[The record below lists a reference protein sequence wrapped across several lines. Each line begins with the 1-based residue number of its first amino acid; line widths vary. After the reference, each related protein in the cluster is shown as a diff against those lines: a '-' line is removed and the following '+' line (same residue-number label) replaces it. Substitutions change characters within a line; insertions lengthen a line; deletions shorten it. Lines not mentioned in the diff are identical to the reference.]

1 MKHLD
6 GTPYRKLAD
15 QENISHMSVYRRC
28 VKALNQIPH
37 CADLTRM
44 YCNRFSGYLLV
55 DGKYI
60 KVKGYQKKIPVIY
73 GIDYLTHDIPTYLFT
88 IGENYQSCLAFF
100 SSLRLLEYPLQALI
114 CDENINIYQSCLSV
128 YPKTV
133 VQLCQNHFKENIR
146 NRLSVRTDETY
157 RYFMSKIQILF
168 STKRSFNEF
177 NRLAANILKE
187 FAHDPLCV
195 SVMIEISNKQQ
206 YLLGHLADKPIP
218 RTTNLIESY
227 NSHLNCRLRSI
238 KGFDSFK
245 HADLWLNGYFVRRR
259 FKKFTDCQKKF
270 KKLNGKCSIEI
281 TASRDIIL
289 PDIFRG
295 DF

>member
-1 MKHLD
+1 
-6 GTPYRKLAD
+6 
-15 QENISHMSVYRRC
+15 MSVYRRC
-28 VKALNQIPH
+28 IKALNEIPH

-60 KVKGYQKKIPVIY
+60 KVKGYEKKIPVIY

-88 IGENYQSCLAFF
+88 IGENYQSCLTFF

-128 YPKTV
+128 YPKTT

-157 RYFMSKIQILF
+157 RYFMSKIQMLF
-168 STKRSFNEF
+168 SIKRPLDEF
-177 NRLAANILKE
+177 NRLATSILKE
-187 FAHDPLCV
+187 FANDPLCL
-195 SVMIEISNKQQ
+195 SVMIEISNKQK

-227 NSHLNCRLRSI
+227 NSHLNGRLRTI

-259 FKKFTDCQKKF
+259 FKKFTDCEKKF

-281 TASRDIIL
+281 SASREIIL
-289 PDIFRG
+289 PNIFNG
-295 DF
+295 NF